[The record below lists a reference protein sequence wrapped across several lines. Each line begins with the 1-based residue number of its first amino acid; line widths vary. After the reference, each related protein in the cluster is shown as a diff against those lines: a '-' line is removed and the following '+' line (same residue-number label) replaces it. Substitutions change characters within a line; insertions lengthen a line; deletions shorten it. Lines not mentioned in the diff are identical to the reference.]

1 MYIYVI
7 YVSICVYIYIFFF
20 FSVFELR
27 IVKLLAPKKPSKWLE
42 KKMF

>member
-1 MYIYVI
+1 MYLYV
-7 YVSICVYIYIFFF
+7 YLYVYIYIYIFF